1 MATLNYN
8 WQKLSGGAYVGST
21 GSLNVYIAN
30 YAKLN
35 SQNTSTNKSYVSYM
49 SKLIV
54 EGSGSYF
61 YTGADTLKGMAATG
75 ISNTVQHCEG
85 TYYKGETTLLTFDNV
100 EIRHNDDGNASIS
113 MSSAF
118 NSGPWGWN
126 NSANDTATIPKI
138 NRYAKTNSVNGTEL
152 EGTFKVNYTKY
163 VNTYKYKLRISFP
176 GIKAIETIDYNT
188 SGTPFT
194 LSKEAI
200 EECYDRYPD
209 TNTFQLGFAIETWN
223 SAGTSKLSAGNEIK
237 INCTKVDRI
246 IRLRVNDEWKRAT
259 PYVRVNG
266 DWKKAVP
273 YTRINNE
280 WKRGR

>member
-61 YTGADTLKGMAATG
+61 YTGSDTLKGMAATG

-85 TYYKGETTLLTFDNV
+85 TYYKGETTLLTFENI
-100 EIRHNDDGNASIS
+100 EIRHNDDGTASIS

-126 NSANDTATIPKI
+126 NSANDTATVPKI
-138 NRYAKTNSVNGTEL
+138 NRYAKTNSASGSDI
-152 EGTFKVNYTKY
+152 EGNFSVNYTKY
-163 VNTYKYKLRISFP
+163 VSSYKYKLRISIP
-176 GIKAIETIDYNT
+176 SVRALERIDYNT
-188 SGTPFT
+188 SGT
-194 LSKEAI
+194 
-200 EECYDRYPD
+200 
-209 TNTFQLGFAIETWN
+209 TFQLSQATIDDLYNTYGPDATFTLGFAVETYN
-223 SAGTSKLSAGNEIK
+223 SGGTSKLSDGNEVK
-237 INCTKVDRI
+237 ISCKTTSKGRI
-246 IRLRVNDEWKRAT
+246 RINGEWKNATLYVRASGEWKKAT
-259 PYVRVNG
+259 PYIRN
-266 DWKKAVP
+266 
-273 YTRINNE
+273 NNE
-280 WKRGR
+280 WKRGK

>member
-30 YAKLN
+30 YAKLD

-61 YTGADTLKGMAATG
+61 YTGSDTLKGMAATG

-85 TYYKGETTLLTFDNV
+85 NYYKGETTLLTFNNV
-100 EIRHNDDGNASIS
+100 EIRHNDDGTASIS

-138 NRYAKTNSVNGTEL
+138 NRYAVTNSVTGSNIE
-152 EGTFKVNYTKY
+152 ENFSVNYTKY
-163 VNTYKYKLRISFP
+163 ISNWSYKLRISIP
-176 GIKAIETIDYNT
+176 SVKELERINYPT
-188 SGTPFT
+188 SGTIFQ
-194 LSKEAI
+194 LSKATI
-200 EECYDRYPD
+200 EELYDRYPD
-209 TNTFQLGFAIETWN
+209 TNTFNLGFRVETWN
-223 SAGTSKLSAGNEIK
+223 GNTMLSAGNEK
-237 INCTKVDRI
+237 IISCTKVDRI
-246 IRLRVNDEWKRAT
+246 GRLRINGEWKRST

-266 DWKKAVP
+266 EWKKAVP